1 VKKKKVSKKIPINQR
16 SHERRKRRISFSTR
30 GTDERPRL
38 AIFRSNAGF
47 YAQVID
53 DTKRSTLVAI
63 ASNEKEFKGKLKND
77 KEGIFK
83 LGEALAKRAVTKKVE
98 AVVFDRA
105 GYLYHGKVKAFADG
119 ARAGGLK
126 F

>member
-1 VKKKKVSKKIPINQR
+1 MKKDSKKTPESLRNR
-16 SHERRKRRISFSTR
+16 LRRKARIAFSVK
-30 GTDERPRL
+30 GTAERPRL
-38 AIFRSNAGF
+38 AIFRSNVAL

-53 DTKRSTLVAI
+53 DDKGTTLLSL
-63 ASNEKEFKGKLKND
+63 ASNGKDLKGKIKNT
-77 KEGIFK
+77 KEGAQA
-83 LGEALAKRAVTKKVE
+83 LGEALATKAVASNIDK
-98 AVVFDRA
+98 VVFDRA

>member
-1 VKKKKVSKKIPINQR
+1 VKKDSKKTPESLRNR
-16 SHERRKRRISFSTR
+16 LRRKARIAFSVK
-30 GTDERPRL
+30 GTAERPRL
-38 AIFRSNAGF
+38 AIFRSNVAL

-53 DTKRSTLVAI
+53 DDKGTTLLSL
-63 ASNEKEFKGKLKND
+63 ASNGKDLKGKIKNT
-77 KEGIFK
+77 KEGAQA
-83 LGEALAKRAVTKKVE
+83 LGEALAKKAVASNIDK
-98 AVVFDRA
+98 VVFDRA

>member
-1 VKKKKVSKKIPINQR
+1 MKKVSKKVSESLKSR
-16 SHERRKRRISFSTR
+16 LRRKKRISFKVKGSK
-30 GTDERPRL
+30 ERPRL
-38 AIFRSNAGF
+38 AIFRSNKAF

-53 DTKRSTLVAI
+53 DDKSVTILSVAT
-63 ASNEKEFKGKLKND
+63 NGKEAKGKFKNT
-77 KEGIFK
+77 KEGIQG
-83 LGEALAKRAVTKKVE
+83 LGEMLAKKLIATNVDK
-98 AVVFDRA
+98 VVFDRA

>member
-1 VKKKKVSKKIPINQR
+1 
-16 SHERRKRRISFSTR
+16 
-30 GTDERPRL
+30 
-38 AIFRSNAGF
+38 
-47 YAQVID
+47 VID
-53 DTKRSTLVAI
+53 DIKRTTLVSI
-63 ASNEKEFKGKLKND
+63 GSHEKEFKGKLKND
-77 KEGIFK
+77 KEGVFK
-83 LGEALAKRAVTKKVE
+83 LGEALAKRAASKKVS